1 MKANKIFS
9 VVLLALAFVACQ
21 KPAGTPQFV
30 CYYYNSSVSLP
41 ASDDM
46 PEMSSQIYRDI
57 ECPLPTNEAWTKI
70 HDFIVAEFLN
80 DSASN
85 CARFDTADL
94 QKLYEY
100 PAVVVKDTEST
111 YAYRHNDYISLR
123 TCHLDDS
130 VYGFYCHTKWY
141 DLGAHGSEGYYYR
154 YFCPK
159 TGERLKE
166 QELFHDWSRQMFSY
180 YLTTSIKGRPDK
192 SWGILSDS
200 IVPNGNFIITKTG
213 LTYVFNQYEIGCF
226 AIDTTMCT
234 IPLSILKECIR
245 SEWRGLWDFN
255 IDEDSYSDLENESI
269 LYAKLGNE
277 VISAILELKS
287 AASDWFVYKKPSGKT
302 KLAQLTE
309 FPFYRQ
315 YPMKDIQDEKE
326 FVKQFDLIFSD
337 YTLEKMSQM
346 RWQDWTRMG
355 WRGIMHG
362 DGEIWIDEFSD
373 GVKLKAVFDDSISAV
388 DAELQRLCQEEL
400 TLLGEQDTNC
410 IPAACFL
417 SKDSSLLVHLCYRG
431 YGEWKTSRTIRVIP
445 RGSTLKCPSVMAKG
459 LDREEGNAGN
469 VTYIARDGNTIV
481 EVWDNSYCYS
491 KEQEE
496 AGLIYGCQI
505 SDVGNAEIDLET
517 YDDFSYDTAIPLI
530 PVYLRDVAKWWK
542 K

>member
-1 MKANKIFS
+1 MIKKIVLF
-9 VVLLALAFVACQ
+9 VLLAFALVACN
-21 KPAGTPQFV
+21 KTTNAPKFV
-30 CYYYNSSVSLP
+30 CYYYNRAVSLP
-41 ASDDM
+41 ATDDM

-70 HDFIVAEFLN
+70 HDSVVAEFLN
-80 DSASN
+80 DTTSN

-111 YAYRHNDYISLR
+111 YAYRHNNYISLR

-130 VYGFYCHTKWY
+130 VYGYYCHTKWY

-166 QELFHDWSRQMFSY
+166 QELFHDWFRPMFSY
-180 YLTTSIKGRPDK
+180 YLTASIKGRPDK
-192 SWGILSDS
+192 GWGILGDS
-200 IVPNGNFIITKTG
+200 IVPNGNFIIAESG

-226 AIDTTMCT
+226 AIDTTVCT

-277 VISAILELKS
+277 VISAILEIKG
-287 AASDWFVYKKPSGKT
+287 AASDWFIYKKPSGKA
-302 KLAQLTE
+302 KLAQLAE
-309 FPFYRQ
+309 FPFFRE
-315 YPMKDIQDEKE
+315 YPMKDIQNEKE
-326 FVKQFDLIFSD
+326 FVKQFDMIFSD
-337 YTLEKMSQM
+337 YMLEKMCHM
-346 RWQDWTRMG
+346 RWQEWMRMG
-355 WRGIMHG
+355 WRGIMHW
-362 DGEIWIDEFSD
+362 DGEIWVDEFPD
-373 GVKLKAVFDDSISAV
+373 GVKLKAVYDDSIPAA
-388 DAELQRLCQEEL
+388 DAELRRLELEEL

-410 IPAACFL
+410 VPAACYL
-417 SKDSSLLVHLCYRG
+417 SKDSSILVHISCKDFV
-431 YGEWKTSRTIRVIP
+431 EWKNCLTVRVIP
-445 RGSTLKCPSVMAKG
+445 RNSNLTCPSIKAKG
-459 LDREEGNAGN
+459 CGRAEGNSYN
-469 VTYIARDGNTIV
+469 HTIIARDGNTII

-491 KEQEE
+491 KEQKE

-505 SDVGNAEIDLET
+505 SDVGDAEIDLEK
-517 YDDFSYDTAIPLI
+517 YESFSFDTAIPLT

>member
-1 MKANKIFS
+1 MSKKT
-9 VVLLALAFVACQ
+9 VLFVLFALALVACH
-21 KPAGTPQFV
+21 KHTDAPKFV
-30 CYYYNSSVSLP
+30 CYYYNSTVSLP
-41 ASDDM
+41 ATDDM

-70 HDFIVAEFLN
+70 HDSIVAEFLN
-80 DSASN
+80 DTTSN
-85 CARFDTADL
+85 CARFDTTDL

-111 YAYRHNDYISLR
+111 YAYWHNDYISLR

-130 VYGFYCHTKWY
+130 VYGYYCHTKWY

-166 QELFHDWSRQMFSY
+166 QELFHDWFRPMFSY
-180 YLTTSIKGRPDK
+180 YLTTSIKRRPDK
-192 SWGILSDS
+192 NWGILSDS
-200 IVPNGNFIITKTG
+200 IVPNGNFIITKAG

-234 IPLSILKECIR
+234 IPLSILKECTR
-245 SEWRGLWDFN
+245 HEWQGLWNFD

-277 VISAILELKS
+277 VINAIQEIKS
-287 AASDWFVYKKPSGKT
+287 AASDWLLYKKLSGKT

-315 YPMKDIQDEKE
+315 YPMKDIQNEKE
-326 FVKQFDLIFSD
+326 FVKHFDLIFSD
-337 YTLEKMSQM
+337 NMLEKMCHM
-346 RWQDWTRMG
+346 RLQDWMRMG
-355 WRGIMHG
+355 WRGIMYG

-373 GVKLKAVFDDSISAV
+373 GVKLKAVFDDSIPAV
-388 DAELQRLCQEEL
+388 DAELQRLCREEL

-417 SKDSSLLVHLCYRG
+417 SEDSSLLVHISYRG

-445 RGSTLKCPSVMAKG
+445 RDSTLRCPSVKAKG
-459 LDREEGNAGN
+459 LDREEGNADN

-496 AGLIYGCQI
+496 ADLIYGCQI
-505 SDVGNAEIDLET
+505 SDVGDAEIDLEK
-517 YDDFSYDTAIPLI
+517 YDNFSFDTAIPLT
-530 PVYLRDVAKWWK
+530 PVYLQDVAKWW
-542 K
+542 